1 MVAAGGQEALAHPDE
16 EMMAARHI
24 LLAAVAC
31 VAIASCSHGSASST
45 PTPAPTRPAA
55 AQPANEQP
63 VTLAP
68 RRVPPSRD
76 SLEKLRAVY
85 VAQIMGQIAGR
96 ENQPA
101 EQVFKNIQ
109 VLKGI
114 TAAELVTKMEKEYAT
129 PLSWNCTNCHRLAPQ
144 GNWASDT
151 SNDKRRARFMQQMT
165 NDINLVELPKL
176 YPKDT
181 PKVTCATCHR
191 GYNEPPP
198 PEYMIPERG
207 KPGGLPLPPARG
219 QSGPPPAA
227 KPPGA

>member
-1 MVAAGGQEALAHPDE
+1 MVA
-16 EMMAARHI
+16 RRI
-24 LLAAVAC
+24 LLGAVASF
-31 VAIASCSHGSASST
+31 VAWSCSRGPAASAPAPARS
-45 PTPAPTRPAA
+45 PTPQPNAPRPDTS
-55 AQPANEQP
+55 QP

-68 RRVPPSRD
+68 RRPPPSRD

-85 VAQIMGQIAGR
+85 IAQIMSQIAGR

-114 TAAELVTKMEKEYAT
+114 TAAELVHKMDKEYAT
-129 PLSWNCTNCHRLAPQ
+129 PLSWNCSNCHRLANQ

-151 SNDKRRARFMQQMT
+151 ATDKKRARFMQQMT
-165 NDINLVELPKL
+165 NDINLNQLPKL

-207 KPGGLPLPPARG
+207 KPGGLPFPPPRG
-219 QSGPPPAA
+219 QSAPPPAA
-227 KPPGA
+227 RPPGS

>member
-1 MVAAGGQEALAHPDE
+1 MAGRRILLGALASF
-16 EMMAARHI
+16 
-24 LLAAVAC
+24 
-31 VAIASCSHGSASST
+31 IALSCGHGGASST
-45 PTPAPTRPAA
+45 PVPAPAPGPQASRPSGGQPAA
-55 AQPANEQP
+55 GQQIT
-63 VTLAP
+63 TLAP
-68 RRVPPSRD
+68 RRLPPSRD

-85 VAQIMGQIAGR
+85 VAQIMREIAGK

-101 EQVFKNIQ
+101 EQVFKNVQ

-114 TAAELVTKMEKEYAT
+114 TAAELVHKMDKEYAT
-129 PLSWNCTNCHRLAPQ
+129 PLSWNCTNCHRLANQ

-151 SNDKRRARFMQQMT
+151 ATDKKRARFMQQMT
-165 NDINLVELPKL
+165 NDINLVTLPKL

-219 QSGPPPAA
+219 TMGAPPPAA
-227 KPPGA
+227 RPPGA

>member
-1 MVAAGGQEALAHPDE
+1 MVA
-16 EMMAARHI
+16 RRI
-24 LLAAVAC
+24 LFGAV
-31 VAIASCSHGSASST
+31 VTFVVLSCTRSPATS
-45 PTPAPTRPAA
+45 TPAPAVTRTSTL
-55 AQPANEQP
+55 QPTTPRPDTGP
-63 VTLAP
+63 VLTLAA
-68 RRVPPSRD
+68 RRPPPSRD

-85 VAQIMGQIAGR
+85 VAQIMSQIAGR

-101 EQVFKNIQ
+101 EEVFKNIQ
-109 VLKGI
+109 VLKGL
-114 TAAELVTKMEKEYAT
+114 TAAELVHKMDKEYAT
-129 PLSWNCTNCHRLAPQ
+129 PLSWNCTNCHRLANQ

-151 SNDKRRARFMQQMT
+151 ATDKKRARFMQQMT
-165 NDINLVELPKL
+165 NDINLVTLPKL

-198 PEYMIPERG
+198 PEYFIPERG

-227 KPPGA
+227 RPPGV

>member
-1 MVAAGGQEALAHPDE
+1 
-16 EMMAARHI
+16 MAARRI
-24 LLAAVAC
+24 LLGAVASTF
-31 VAIASCSHGSASST
+31 VWSCSHGSTTS
-45 PTPAPTRPAA
+45 TPAPASAPGATRSPASQA
-55 AQPANEQP
+55 ADASPATAQQP

-68 RRVPPSRD
+68 RRPPPSRD

-85 VAQIMGQIAGR
+85 VAQIMSEIAGR
-96 ENQPA
+96 EYKPA

-109 VLKGI
+109 VLKGL
-114 TAAELVTKMEKEYAT
+114 TAAELVRKMDKEYAT
-129 PLSWNCTNCHRLAPQ
+129 PLSWNCTNCHRLANQ

-151 SNDKRRARFMQQMT
+151 ATDKKRARFMQQMT
-165 NDINLVELPKL
+165 NDINLVTLPKL

-207 KPGGLPLPPARG
+207 KPGGLPFPPPRGSTAPPPAR
-219 QSGPPPAA
+219 
-227 KPPGA
+227 PPGD

>member
-1 MVAAGGQEALAHPDE
+1 
-16 EMMAARHI
+16 MAARLTLI
-24 LLAAVAC
+24 VATASIAVL
-31 VAIASCSHGSASST
+31 SCSRAPAKPS
-45 PTPAPTRPAA
+45 PTPASSAPSGSA
-55 AQPANEQP
+55 AQQPGGP

-85 VAQIMGQIAGR
+85 VAQIMSQIAGH
-96 ENQPA
+96 EYEPA
-101 EQVFKNIQ
+101 EQVFKNVQ

-114 TAAELVTKMEKEYAT
+114 TAAQLVQKMDKEYAT

-151 SNDKRRARFMQQMT
+151 ATDKKRARFMQQMT
-165 NDINLVELPKL
+165 NEINLVTLPKL

-198 PEYMIPERG
+198 PEYFIPERG

>member
-1 MVAAGGQEALAHPDE
+1 MAAGRILLGAVAAC
-16 EMMAARHI
+16 
-24 LLAAVAC
+24 AVL
-31 VAIASCSHGSASST
+31 SCSHGAASSS
-45 PTPAPTRPAA
+45 PAPAPPPGPNQAA
-55 AQPANEQP
+55 PGQEV

-68 RRVPPSRD
+68 RRLPPSRD

-85 VAQIMGQIAGR
+85 VAQIMSQIAGR
-96 ENQPA
+96 ENEPA

-114 TAAELVTKMEKEYAT
+114 TARELVAKMDKEYAT
-129 PLSWNCTNCHRLAPQ
+129 PLSWNCTNCHRFAPQ

-151 SNDKRRARFMQQMT
+151 ANDKRRARFMQQMT
-165 NDINLVELPKL
+165 NDINLVQLPKL

-198 PEYMIPERG
+198 PEYLIPERG
-207 KPGGLPLPPARG
+207 KPGGLPVPPPRG

-227 KPPGA
+227 RPPGV

>member
-1 MVAAGGQEALAHPDE
+1 MVA
-16 EMMAARHI
+16 RRI
-24 LLAAVAC
+24 LFGAVASTA
-31 VAIASCSHGSASST
+31 VLSCSRQPASST
-45 PTPAPTRPAA
+45 PAPAPTARAGG
-55 AQPANEQP
+55 AQPSGNQP
-63 VTLAP
+63 VTTLAP

-85 VAQIMGQIAGR
+85 VAQIMSQIAGH
-96 ENQPA
+96 EYEPA
-101 EQVFKNIQ
+101 EQVFKNVQ

-114 TAAELVTKMEKEYAT
+114 TAAQLVQKMEKEYAT

-151 SNDKRRARFMQQMT
+151 ATDKKRARFMQQMT
-165 NDINLVELPKL
+165 NEINLVTLPKL

-198 PEYMIPERG
+198 PEYFIPERG
-207 KPGGLPLPPARG
+207 KPGGLPLPPPRG
-219 QSGPPPAA
+219 QSAPPPAA

>member
-1 MVAAGGQEALAHPDE
+1 MAGGRILLGAVAAF
-16 EMMAARHI
+16 
-24 LLAAVAC
+24 V
-31 VAIASCSHGSASST
+31 VSSCSHGPASS
-45 PTPAPTRPAA
+45 PPAPAA
-55 AQPANEQP
+55 APGSSARQPASNQP
-63 VTLAP
+63 GSSEVVTLAP
-68 RRVPPSRD
+68 RRLPPSRD
-76 SLEKLRAVY
+76 SLEKLRQVY
-85 VAQIMGQIAGR
+85 VAQIMTQIAGR
-96 ENQPA
+96 ESQPA

-165 NDINLVELPKL
+165 NDINLVTLPKL

-198 PEYMIPERG
+198 PEYLLPERG

-219 QSGPPPAA
+219 QSGAPPAA
-227 KPPGA
+227 RPPGV